1 MNPINLYKSI
11 FLEISA
17 ITALLLSRTF
27 PTVFAFFFMHGLASF
42 LISQIILALM
52 PAGYRKKYALNLFF
66 MTLFNTAT
74 LFLGYAAS
82 FYLVTVLLR
91 KQKARPHYDT
101 ETLSYANLLLF
112 PKIKRQLGEGAAA
125 LTGRDIPKDTKL
137 KIMAAFAREI
147 TPEAI
152 RVIKNFMS
160 DDDSEIRLYSF
171 QTINRLKNDIN
182 VQIDDALNTLEK
194 ESDSF
199 KKAQINKK
207 LALFYSH
214 MFNLELSEESL
225 RNFFMNKSMHY
236 LSQAEEFMGDAEL
249 LFLRAQIMSLQ
260 SDYDGALEYFEKS
273 VKYGLD
279 GHTVYPLMA
288 EIYFSR
294 GEYNKVREIL
304 SKDFSLKLDFHT
316 RPLAEVWEYYH
327 A

>member
-1 MNPINLYKSI
+1 MNPINIYKSV

-17 ITALLLSRTF
+17 ITVILLSRTF

-52 PAGYRKKYALNLFF
+52 PASYRKKYALNLFF
-66 MTLFNTAT
+66 MTFFNTAT
-74 LFLGYAAS
+74 IFLGYIAS

-91 KQKARPHYDT
+91 KQKSRPHYDI
-101 ETLSYANLLLF
+101 ETLSYANILLF
-112 PKIKRQLGEGAAA
+112 PRIKRQLGEGAAM
-125 LTGRDIPKDTKL
+125 LSGRNIPKETKL
-137 KIMAAFAREI
+137 KIMAAFAKEV

-152 RVIKNFMS
+152 RIIKNFMS

-182 VQIDDALNTLEK
+182 IKINEALNSLEK
-194 ESDSF
+194 ESDGL
-199 KKAQINKK
+199 KKVQINKK

-225 RNFFMNKSMHY
+225 RDFFMNKSMHY
-236 LSQAEEFMGDAEL
+236 LTQAEEFMGDAEL
-249 LFLRAQIMSLQ
+249 LFLRAQIMSIKGEQ
-260 SDYDGALEYFEKS
+260 EVALEYFEKA

-288 EIYFSR
+288 ELYFNR
-294 GEYNKVREIL
+294 GEYEKVRQIL
-304 SKDFSLKLDFHT
+304 SKDFSMKMDFHT
-316 RPLAEVWEYYH
+316 RPMAEIWEASH